1 MNPPHGDASKRP
13 LTVYIAALAHETN
26 TFSPLPTTLRSFEEG
41 LLHRPGDA
49 ASKAPALG
57 FAGYGDALEI
67 AAENGDHG
75 IAGLCAWAQPA
86 GPAPQPVYE
95 ALRDEL
101 LAGLHDRIQAG
112 PVDAVFL
119 VLHGAMVAGGHDDCE
134 GDLLQRV
141 RAVVGEATPVG
152 ALLDLHGNVSRAMAD
167 SRAVLV
173 ACKEY
178 PHTDYPQR
186 ARELY
191 SILTAMARGAARPRT
206 LLHRVP
212 MLGIFGTTEGPMREL
227 VSQMKAGET
236 RPGILSVSVMHG
248 FPWADTPN
256 TSACVI
262 VVHNDDA
269 AGADEADAVAG
280 ELAAAFFALRAT
292 TPKRLPIDQAID
304 QALRLARP
312 GRPVVIGDGSDNPG
326 GGAACDSTFVLDALL
341 SRGVDGAALGMIWD
355 PQAAAIAADAGVGAR
370 IALRI
375 GGKVGPLS
383 GPPLDVQAD
392 VLCVRRDAHQ
402 RGLGREADEPLGLT
416 VALRVGGT
424 DVVVNSLRQQVFSP
438 ACFSELGIDIASKRV
453 LVVKST
459 QHFRAG
465 FDPLCAATLYCDA
478 PGSLNGNLAALPYQH
493 LRRPV
498 WPVDAIESP
507 TAADQ
512 RPA

>member
-1 MNPPHGDASKRP
+1 MNELPGNPSRRP
-13 LTVYIAALAHETN
+13 LKVYVAALAHETN

-41 LLHRPGDA
+41 LLHRPGDT
-49 ASKAPALG
+49 ASQAPALG

-67 AAENGDHG
+67 AAQNGDHG

-101 LAGLHDRIQAG
+101 LAGLRAAG

-141 RAVVGEATPVG
+141 RAVVGDATPVG

-167 SRAVLV
+167 SGAVLV

-191 SILTAMARGAARPRT
+191 SMLTEMARGARRPRT

-227 VSQMKAGET
+227 VSTMKAAET

-269 AGADEADAVAG
+269 AAAGQAQAVAS
-280 ELAAAFFALRAT
+280 ELAMAFFALRAT
-292 TPKRLPIDQAID
+292 TPKRLPIDEAID
-304 QALRLARP
+304 QALRLAQP
-312 GRPVVIGDGSDNPG
+312 GRPAVIGDGSDNPG

-341 SRGVDGAALGMIWD
+341 SRGIEGAALGMIWD
-355 PQAAAIAADAGVGAR
+355 PQAAAMAADAGVGAR

-383 GPPLDVQAD
+383 GPPLDVSAE
-392 VLCVRRDAHQ
+392 VMCVRRDAHQ

-465 FDPLCAATLYCDA
+465 FDPLCAAALYCDA

-498 WPVDAIESP
+498 WPVDNIESL

-512 RPA
+512 RPS

>member
-1 MNPPHGDASKRP
+1 MNELPGNPSRRP
-13 LTVYIAALAHETN
+13 LKVYVAALAHETN

-41 LLHRPGDA
+41 LLHRPGDT
-49 ASKAPALG
+49 ASQAPALG

-67 AAENGDHG
+67 AAQNGDLG

-101 LAGLHDRIQAG
+101 LAGLRAAG

-167 SRAVLV
+167 SGAVLV

-212 MLGIFGTTEGPMREL
+212 MLGIFGTTEGPMRAL
-227 VSQMKAGET
+227 VSQMKASET

-269 AGADEADAVAG
+269 AAASEAEAVAN

-292 TPKRLPIDQAID
+292 TPKRLPINEAID
-304 QALRLARP
+304 QALRLAQP
-312 GRPVVIGDGSDNPG
+312 GRPVVISDGSDNPG

-341 SRGVDGAALGMIWD
+341 SRGIEGAALGMIWD
-355 PQAAAIAADAGVGAR
+355 PQAAANAADAGVGAR

-375 GGKVGPLS
+375 
-383 GPPLDVQAD
+383 
-392 VLCVRRDAHQ
+392 
-402 RGLGREADEPLGLT
+402 
-416 VALRVGGT
+416 GGT

-478 PGSLNGNLAALPYQH
+478 PGSLNGNLSALPYQH

-498 WPVDAIESP
+498 WPVDNIESP

-512 RPA
+512 RPS